1 MVSYS
6 ATTRNVEI
14 GRTSNDSRGM
24 RLKPQWWQ
32 FLSSSNRGRRLA
44 FSSLP
49 LIFLNSSTQTRR
61 GVLFAPSDGDGES
74 CDALEGRGGGAR

>member
-1 MVSYS
+1 
-6 ATTRNVEI
+6 
-14 GRTSNDSRGM
+14 
-24 RLKPQWWQ
+24 
-32 FLSSSNRGRRLA
+32 LA